1 MPLSTTRHVIFSIAL
16 LLCSGI
22 FSESSAQQP
31 AFTIVTSGG
40 PSSSQIATA
49 IAVTPS
55 TPAVSV
61 AQAMAARPAGSRILL
76 LSGFAD
82 DLTSSDTVVAAS
94 KNARVL
100 RASFGRTVTSF
111 PSPWLDNG
119 IARARQRASA
129 WVAAY
134 RRANGVAPDLVVIR
148 CRATMAASNY
158 LSRVTPTGWATVC
171 SDRRFAALAS
181 SIGVPD
187 LQASMFAN
195 ATTRAAWDKHFSKSL
210 DSSIEGSV
218 GAPFSAAYGNAVVC
232 MEDRYA
238 AGVGMATI
246 AERSGSA
253 MRVQQVPFSLASS
266 STVGFGSVGAVIS
279 DLRVLGRAAALV
291 PSINAPGSAQWSIA
305 NAVAP
310 LPAVLQA
317 EIVRHVAA
325 IGIRYAWSTTAG
337 WNSADGASVLA
348 AVRDANTVLGSS
360 AAVPSASTPSCDST
374 RIFVS
379 GSARAGVATW
389 RISMAD
395 GVQAVRATFAD
406 GGFRL
411 VMRDSSTGGAWFSH
425 PESARL
431 ESVQAVTPAEQSSEF
446 VMLSDDVS
454 APATSGLPVRPY
466 MIVYQGVDPQSY
478 SSGRI
483 DVARVVA
490 AVGEEIAAGRGS
502 DWGVLDFE
510 DPFNEIMSHGASDP
524 RFAPAMASLVETL
537 RAVKSAYPGVRWTY
551 YNFPTVP
558 YWIDNR
564 DWNAQSALER
574 INLQSS
580 IAAKF
585 APLMD
590 EVDWFLPSIYD
601 RYEGKLFAA
610 DMLPLI
616 SLSET
621 SFREATVGFLQNYM
635 AQPGKVRRPIIPI
648 ASPWF
653 IEGGRATQYR
663 PIPGEEFLSDQI
675 RPAIMAGADGI
686 ALWCS
691 TDWLLTLAT
700 RNGAELPQYAANEQV
715 RVRNQF
721 QLDLLGD
728 VYSSSFDWTSASNKA
743 LVRARLT
750 DVVAGAVAAI
760 KQTYAERASSSPG
773 MLNGS
778 SVVSR

>member
-1 MPLSTTRHVIFSIAL
+1 MSLLPIRHVFFSLAL
-16 LLCSGI
+16 LLCGGI
-22 FSESSAQQP
+22 AAESSAQQQ
-31 AFTIVTSGG
+31 AFRIVTSGSG
-40 PSSSQIATA
+40 IAGSPLAAAITVTPSSSAA
-49 IAVTPS
+49 A
-55 TPAVSV
+55 V
-61 AQAMAARPAGSRILL
+61 AQGMAARPAGARVLL
-76 LSGFAD
+76 LTGFAD
-82 DLTSSDTVVAAS
+82 DLTASDSIVVASKSPLLNRISSRGSAS
-94 KNARVL
+94 Y
-100 RASFGRTVTSF
+100 

-119 IARARQRASA
+119 IAKVRQRASA

-134 RRANGVAPDLVVIR
+134 VRAKGVAPDLVIIR
-148 CRATMAASNY
+148 CMATMAASNY
-158 LSRVTPTGWATVC
+158 LPRVTPTGWVAVC
-171 SDRRFAALAS
+171 SDRRFSALAAA
-181 SIGVPD
+181 IGVPN
-187 LQASMFAN
+187 LRATMYASA
-195 ATTRAAWDKHFSKSL
+195 ADRAAWDRYFERLL
-210 DSSIEGSV
+210 DSSIESSLGS
-218 GAPFSAAYGNAVVC
+218 PFSLAYPGAVVC
-232 MEDRYA
+232 MEGRYSA
-238 AGVGMATI
+238 DTQLATV
-246 AERSGSA
+246 A
-253 MRVQQVPFSLASS
+253 MRTGAAMRAQQVPLSLASRP
-266 STVGFGSVGAVIS
+266 TIGFESVGAVIS
-279 DLRVLGRAAALV
+279 DLRRMGAAAAVV
-291 PSINAPGSAQWSIA
+291 PTFNAPGSAQWR
-305 NAVAP
+305 NTVAP
-310 LPAVLQA
+310 LSAALQA
-317 EIVRHVAA
+317 EVARHAAA
-325 IGIRYAWSTTAG
+325 IGIRFAWGISAG
-337 WNSADGASVLA
+337 WNSSDGGLVLA
-348 AVRDANTVLGSS
+348 AVRDANGVLGTD
-360 AAVPSASTPSCDST
+360 AAAPSASTPSCDST
-374 RIFVS
+374 RVFVS
-379 GSARAGVATW
+379 GSVRAGVATW
-389 RISMAD
+389 RISMAE

-411 VMRDSSTGGAWFSH
+411 VMRDSSSCGAWFSH
-425 PESARL
+425 PESTRL
-431 ESVQAVTPAEQSSEF
+431 VSVQAVTPAAQSSEF

-490 AVGEEIAAGRGS
+490 AVGQEIVAGRGS

-510 DPFNEIMSHGASDP
+510 DPFNEIMSRGASDP
-524 RFAPAMASLVETL
+524 RFAPAMASLVEVL

-564 DWNAQSALER
+564 DWNALSALER

-601 RYEGKLFAA
+601 RYEAKQFAA
-610 DMLPLI
+610 DWLPLI

-635 AQPGKVRRPIIPI
+635 AQPGKVRRPIIPM

-653 IEGGRATQYR
+653 SEGGRATQYR
-663 PIPGEEFLSDQI
+663 PIPVDELLSDQL

-691 TDWLLTLAT
+691 TDWLFTLAT
-700 RNGAELPQYAANEQV
+700 HNGADLPQYAANEQGP
-715 RVRNQF
+715 VRNQF
-721 QLDLLGD
+721 QTYLLDG

-743 LVRARLT
+743 VVRARLT